1 MTPSSPSTARC
12 TRRYLGSSL
21 TLPRPPT
28 PLPAV
33 STDRNVRYGSSG
45 VIELL
50 PAVPPE
56 LVTGSVAGIVARPGI
71 EVSIAW
77 APDTA
82 GEIALTE
89 ATFSAVRAPGHARHR
104 VAWNGCEVSVD
115 LARFETVTLR
125 GSDFSD

>member
-1 MTPSSPSTARC
+1 MR
-12 TRRYLGSSL
+12 LGFVAPL
-21 TLPRPPT
+21 TEGLMQSHAGVTELP
-28 PLPAV
+28 
-33 STDRNVRYGSSG
+33 
-45 VIELL
+45 

-71 EVSIAW
+71 EVSIEW
-77 APDTA
+77 APDIA
-82 GEIALTE
+82 GEITLTE

-104 VAWNGCEVSVD
+104 VAWNDCEVSVD